1 MYTIYADDALLYSP
15 GDEELSVLS
24 PVLETQCNAAG
35 TLTFVLLPEHPMYSA
50 LHKMRTRIDVR
61 QDDEIIWRGRVLE
74 TETDFYRQK
83 TVTCEGEL
91 TYLVDSVLHPYKL
104 ADYDGTA
111 AGLFRLY
118 LTRHNEAVS
127 EAQQFQIGN
136 VDIET
141 LSSVENTGYANTWDE
156 ISDNLLDIHGGF
168 LRIRHEDGARYLDW
182 TKESGDTCA
191 QVIRFGENLLDLSEY
206 VSASEVVT
214 CLIPYAGQ
222 SDSKITIASVNDGK
236 DYIEDAAG
244 IALYGRIWGVTEFD
258 TKDASTLLEMAK
270 KNLQKRLEETITI
283 TISAVDLHL
292 LDVNAESFHV
302 GNKVRVV
309 SLPHGIDAEYTCTA
323 ISLDLVNPDQSEY
336 TFGTPETG
344 MASTTAATSKAV
356 EVVDTSVEY
365 LRQIVSD
372 QNTHLLLTDGL
383 ITAYT
388 QKKNENTD
396 TLNTVQTTLDG
407 MNGTLSAYVETVDKH
422 TQDITTVRAD
432 LDGMNGTL
440 TAYAERLGDA
450 ESEITRVQVTL
461 DGINGELTSKVSK
474 GDLISTI
481 NQTAGEVKISASC
494 INLEGYVTTSEF
506 ETVSGWAD
514 NFEGD
519 TINCVTLSAFKVNS
533 DDGEFG
539 ALSIG
544 DAHISDLTLT
554 GTATIGSLTVG
565 GTSVAPRT
573 LKIGESSC
581 TFFAPEDATFELS
594 DMPGYDDALAAAKS
608 EGASSVHV
616 QALEIAGQNYHSSS
630 KYIEVNLDTTLS
642 NGSTEEGLLSV
653 NASSAYNAGVS
664 DVAISEITCVD
675 ISVGADT
682 GRVRVV
688 VKLSNGK
695 TRQQVF
701 TLS

>member
-141 LSSVENTGYANTWDE
+141 LSSVENTGYGNTWDE
-156 ISDNLLDIHGGF
+156 ISDNLIDIHGGF
-168 LRIRHEDGARYLDW
+168 LRVRYDGETRYLDW
-182 TKESGDTCA
+182 TKESGTSCG

-222 SDSKITIASVNDGK
+222 GDSQITIKSVNDGK
-236 DYIEDAAG
+236 DYIEDEAG

-258 TKDASTLLEMAK
+258 TKDAAKLLEMAK
-270 KNLQKRLEETITI
+270 ENLQKRLKETITI

-292 LDVNAESFHV
+292 LDVNAESFRV
-302 GNKVRVV
+302 GDKVRVV
-309 SLPHGIDAEYTCTA
+309 SPPHGIDAEYTCTA
-323 ISLDLVNPDQSEY
+323 ISLDLVSPDQSEY

-372 QNTHLLLTDGL
+372 QNTHLLLFDGV
-383 ITAYT
+383 IDAYT
-388 QKKNENTD
+388 TKVDDNTKAI
-396 TLNTVQTTLDG
+396 NTVQLTL
-407 MNGTLSAYVETVDKH
+407 NS
-422 TQDITTVRAD
+422 
-432 LDGMNGTL
+432 
-440 TAYAERLGDA
+440 
-450 ESEITRVQVTL
+450 VT
-461 DGINGELTSKVSK
+461 GELTSKVSK
-474 GDLISTI
+474 DDLVSTI
-481 NQTAGEVKISASC
+481 NQTAGAVKISANC
-494 INLEGYVTTSEF
+494 IDLEGYVTATE
-506 ETVSGWAD
+506 
-514 NFEGD
+514 
-519 TINCVTLSAFKVNS
+519 LSAMKADVSWLNGVS
-533 DDGEFG
+533 LSVAELTARSGAHLGTADADSLGVSG
-539 ALSIG
+539 ALSANTISANAIG
-544 DAHISDLTLT
+544 TTL
-554 GTATIGSLTVG
+554 ALTVG
-565 GTSVAPRT
+565 GVSAAPRT

-653 NASSAYNAGVS
+653 NASSAYNAGAS
-664 DVAISEITCVD
+664 DVAISKITCVD
-675 ISVGADT
+675 ISAGADT

>member
-35 TLTFVLLPEHPMYSA
+35 TLTFVMLPEHPLYSA

-74 TETDFYRQK
+74 TESDFYRQK

-141 LSSVENTGYANTWDE
+141 LSSVENTGYGNTWDE
-156 ISDNLLDIHGGF
+156 ISGNLLDIHGGF

-182 TKESGDTCA
+182 TKESGTSCG

-236 DYIEDAAG
+236 DYLEDAAG

-258 TKDASTLLEMAK
+258 TKDAAKLLEMAK
-270 KNLQKRLEETITI
+270 ENLQKRLKETITI

-292 LDVNAESFHV
+292 LDVDAEAFHV
-302 GNKVRVV
+302 GDKVRVV
-309 SLPHGIDAEYTCTA
+309 SPPHGIDAEYTCTA
-323 ISLDLVNPDQSEY
+323 ISLDLVSPDQSEY

-344 MASTTAATSKAV
+344 MASTTAATNKAV

-372 QNTHLLLTDGL
+372 QNTHLLITDGL
-383 ITAYT
+383 ITAYA
-388 QKKNENTD
+388 QKINENTN

-407 MNGTLSAYVETVDKH
+407 MSGTLTSYVSIIDRH
-422 TQDITTVRAD
+422 TQDIITVKTT
-432 LDGMNGTL
+432 LDGMSGTL
-440 TAYAERLGDA
+440 E
-450 ESEITRVQVTL
+450 
-461 DGINGELTSKVSK
+461 NKVSK
-474 GDLISTI
+474 GDVVSVI
-481 NQTAGEVKISASC
+481 NQSASAVKISAAC
-494 INLEGYVTTSEF
+494 IDLSGYVTAEQL
-506 ETVSGWAD
+506 ETVQAWAKNFVGDSISGQYITAG
-514 NFEGD
+514 NGD
-519 TINCVTLSAFKVNS
+519 FDELTAGQGLITTLDVP
-533 DDGEFG
+533 G
-539 ALSIG
+539 
-544 DAHISDLTLT
+544 TLT
-554 GTATIGSLTVG
+554 ASSLTVG
-565 GTSVAPRT
+565 
-573 LKIGESSC
+573 ESSAGWQKQ
-581 TFFAPEDATFELS
+581 TVVTAIN
-594 DMPGYDDALAAAKS
+594 DALRVSKTSQTITYATP
-608 EGASSVHV
+608 EGGENTINVLTNV
-616 QALEIAGQNYHSSS
+616 
-630 KYIEVNLDTTLS
+630 
-642 NGSTEEGLLSV
+642 
-653 NASSAYNAGVS
+653 
-664 DVAISEITCVD
+664 
-675 ISVGADT
+675 
-682 GRVRVV
+682 
-688 VKLSNGK
+688 
-695 TRQQVF
+695 QVF
-701 TLS
+701 TGGRYSTKEISYLGAGASE

>member
-15 GDEELSVLS
+15 GDEELSALS

-372 QNTHLLLTDGL
+372 QNTHLLLFDGV
-383 ITAYT
+383 IDAYT
-388 QKKNENTD
+388 TKVDDNTKAI
-396 TLNTVQTTLDG
+396 NTVQLTL
-407 MNGTLSAYVETVDKH
+407 NS
-422 TQDITTVRAD
+422 
-432 LDGMNGTL
+432 
-440 TAYAERLGDA
+440 
-450 ESEITRVQVTL
+450 VT
-461 DGINGELTSKVSK
+461 GELTSKVSK
-474 GDLISTI
+474 GDLVSTI
-481 NQTAGEVKISASC
+481 NQTAGAVKISANC
-494 INLEGYVTTSEF
+494 IDLEGYVTAKEF
-506 ETVSGWAD
+506 ETVSGWVDTFNGDFISAARCELD
-514 NFEGD
+514 HLDAGQANLSETSITGPLTIGGTGVGWQKQTVVTGISDALRVSKTSQTITYATPEGGEN
-519 TINCVTLSAFKVNS
+519 TINVQVFAGGHYSTKEINYL
-533 DDGEFG
+533 G
-539 ALSIG
+539 A
-544 DAHISDLTLT
+544 
-554 GTATIGSLTVG
+554 
-565 GTSVAPRT
+565 
-573 LKIGESSC
+573 
-581 TFFAPEDATFELS
+581 
-594 DMPGYDDALAAAKS
+594 
-608 EGASSVHV
+608 GAS
-616 QALEIAGQNYHSSS
+616 E
-630 KYIEVNLDTTLS
+630 
-642 NGSTEEGLLSV
+642 
-653 NASSAYNAGVS
+653 
-664 DVAISEITCVD
+664 
-675 ISVGADT
+675 
-682 GRVRVV
+682 
-688 VKLSNGK
+688 
-695 TRQQVF
+695 
-701 TLS
+701 

>member
-15 GDEELSVLS
+15 GDGELSVLS

-141 LSSVENTGYANTWDE
+141 LSSVENTGYGNTWDE
-156 ISDNLLDIHGGF
+156 ISGNLLDIHGGF
-168 LRIRHEDGARYLDW
+168 LRVRHEGDVRYLDW
-182 TKESGDTCA
+182 TKESGTSCG

-214 CLIPYAGQ
+214 CLIPCAGQ
-222 SDSKITIASVNDGK
+222 SGSQITISSVNGGK

-258 TKDASTLLEMAK
+258 AKDASTLLEMAK
-270 KNLQKRLEETITI
+270 ENLQKRLKETITI

-292 LDVNAESFHV
+292 LDVNAESFRV
-302 GNKVRVV
+302 GDKVRVV
-309 SLPHGIDAEYTCTA
+309 SPPHGIDAEYTCTA

-356 EVVDTSVEY
+356 EVVDSSVEY

-372 QNTHLLLTDGL
+372 QNTHLLLFDGV
-383 ITAYT
+383 IDAYT
-388 QKKNENTD
+388 TKVDDNTKAI
-396 TLNTVQTTLDG
+396 NTVQLTL
-407 MNGTLSAYVETVDKH
+407 NS
-422 TQDITTVRAD
+422 
-432 LDGMNGTL
+432 
-440 TAYAERLGDA
+440 
-450 ESEITRVQVTL
+450 VT
-461 DGINGELTSKVSK
+461 GELTSKVSK
-474 GDLISTI
+474 DDLVSTI
-481 NQTAGEVKISASC
+481 NQTAGAVKISANC
-494 INLEGYVTTSEF
+494 IDLEGYVTATELSTMKADVSWLNGVSLSVAELTARSGAHLNVADATSLS
-506 ETVSGWAD
+506 VS
-514 NFEGD
+514 
-519 TINCVTLSAFKVNS
+519 
-533 DDGEFG
+533 G
-539 ALSIG
+539 ALSANTISANAIG
-544 DAHISDLTLT
+544 TTL
-554 GTATIGSLTVG
+554 ALTVG
-565 GTSVAPRT
+565 GVSAAPRT

-653 NASSAYNAGVS
+653 NASSAYNAGAS
-664 DVAISEITCVD
+664 DVAISKITCVD
-675 ISVGADT
+675 ISAGADT

>member
-24 PVLETQCNAAG
+24 PVLETSCNAAG
-35 TLTFVLLPEHPMYSA
+35 TLTFVLLPAHPLYDK
-50 LHKMRTRIDVR
+50 LQKLKTRIRVM

-74 TETDFYRQK
+74 TESDFYRQK

-136 VDIET
+136 VDIEM
-141 LSSVENTGYANTWDE
+141 LSSVENTGYGNTWDE
-156 ISDNLLDIHGGF
+156 ISGNLIDIHGGF
-168 LRIRHEDGARYLDW
+168 LRIRHEGGVRYLDW
-182 TKESGDTCA
+182 TKESGTSCG

-388 QKKNENTD
+388 QKTNENTD

>member
-24 PVLETQCNAAG
+24 PMLETQCNAAG

-156 ISDNLLDIHGGF
+156 ISDNLIDIHGGF

-182 TKESGDTCA
+182 TKESGTSCG

-222 SDSKITIASVNDGK
+222 SGSQITISSVNGGK

-258 TKDASTLLEMAK
+258 TKDAAKLLEMAK
-270 KNLQKRLEETITI
+270 ENLQKRLKETITI

-292 LDVNAESFHV
+292 LDVNAESFRV
-302 GNKVRVV
+302 GDKVRVV
-309 SLPHGIDAEYTCTA
+309 SPPHGIDAEYTCTA
-323 ISLDLVNPDQSEY
+323 ISLDLVNPDQPEY

-372 QNTHLLLTDGL
+372 QNTHLLLFDGV
-383 ITAYT
+383 IDAYT
-388 QKKNENTD
+388 TKVDDNTKAI
-396 TLNTVQTTLDG
+396 NTVQLTL
-407 MNGTLSAYVETVDKH
+407 NS
-422 TQDITTVRAD
+422 
-432 LDGMNGTL
+432 
-440 TAYAERLGDA
+440 
-450 ESEITRVQVTL
+450 VT
-461 DGINGELTSKVSK
+461 GELTSKVSK
-474 GDLISTI
+474 DDLVSTI
-481 NQTAGEVKISASC
+481 NQTAGAVKISANC
-494 INLEGYVTTSEF
+494 IDLDGYVTAKELSAMKADVSWLKGL
-506 ETVSGWAD
+506 TVDVGILRT
-514 NFEGD
+514 G
-519 TINCVTLSAFKVNS
+519 TLSAGIAS
-533 DDGEFG
+533 
-539 ALSIG
+539 L
-544 DAHISDLTLT
+544 DAV
-554 GTATIGSLTVG
+554 TANVLILG
-565 GTSVAPRT
+565 GTSAAPHT

-653 NASSAYNAGVS
+653 NASSAYNAGAS

-675 ISVGADT
+675 ISAGADT

>member
-50 LHKMRTRIDVR
+50 LHKMRTRIDIR

-141 LSSVENTGYANTWDE
+141 LSSVENTGYGNTWDE
-156 ISDNLLDIHGGF
+156 ISDNLIDIHGGF
-168 LRIRHEDGARYLDW
+168 LRVRYDGETRYLDW
-182 TKESGDTCA
+182 TKESGTSCG

-222 SDSKITIASVNDGK
+222 GDSQITIKSVNDGK
-236 DYIEDAAG
+236 DYIEDEAG

-258 TKDASTLLEMAK
+258 AKDASTLLEMAK
-270 KNLQKRLEETITI
+270 ENLQKRLKETITI

-292 LDVNAESFHV
+292 LDVNAESFRV
-302 GNKVRVV
+302 GDKVRVV
-309 SLPHGIDAEYTCTA
+309 SPPHGIDAEYTCTA
-323 ISLDLVNPDQSEY
+323 ISLDLVSPDQSEY

-372 QNTHLLLTDGL
+372 QNTHLLLFDGV
-383 ITAYT
+383 IDAYT
-388 QKKNENTD
+388 TKVDDNTKAI
-396 TLNTVQTTLDG
+396 NTVQLTL
-407 MNGTLSAYVETVDKH
+407 NS
-422 TQDITTVRAD
+422 
-432 LDGMNGTL
+432 
-440 TAYAERLGDA
+440 
-450 ESEITRVQVTL
+450 VT
-461 DGINGELTSKVSK
+461 GELTSKVSK
-474 GDLISTI
+474 DDLVSTI
-481 NQTAGEVKISASC
+481 NQTAGAVKISANC
-494 INLEGYVTTSEF
+494 IDLEGYVTATE
-506 ETVSGWAD
+506 
-514 NFEGD
+514 
-519 TINCVTLSAFKVNS
+519 LSAMKADVSWLNGVS
-533 DDGEFG
+533 LSVAELTARSGAHLGTADADSLGVSG
-539 ALSIG
+539 ALSANTISANAIG
-544 DAHISDLTLT
+544 TTL
-554 GTATIGSLTVG
+554 ALTVG
-565 GTSVAPRT
+565 GVSAAPRT

-653 NASSAYNAGVS
+653 NASSAYNAGAS

-675 ISVGADT
+675 ISAGADT

>member
-50 LHKMRTRIDVR
+50 LHKMRTRIDIR

-141 LSSVENTGYANTWDE
+141 LSSVENTGYGNTWDE
-156 ISDNLLDIHGGF
+156 ISDNLIDIHGGF
-168 LRIRHEDGARYLDW
+168 LRVRYDGETRYLDW
-182 TKESGDTCA
+182 TKESGTSCG

-222 SDSKITIASVNDGK
+222 GDSQITIKSVNDGK
-236 DYIEDAAG
+236 DYIEDEAG

-258 TKDASTLLEMAK
+258 TKDAAKLLEMAK
-270 KNLQKRLEETITI
+270 ENLQKRLEEKITI

-292 LDVNAESFHV
+292 LDVNAESFRV
-302 GNKVRVV
+302 GDKVRVV
-309 SLPHGIDAEYTCTA
+309 SPPHGIDAEYTCTA

-372 QNTHLLLTDGL
+372 QNTHLLITDGL
-383 ITAYT
+383 ITAYA
-388 QKKNENTD
+388 QKINENTN
-396 TLNTVQTTLDG
+396 TLNTVQTTLNG
-407 MNGTLSAYVETVDKH
+407 INGTLTSYVSIIDRH
-422 TQDITTVRAD
+422 TQDIITVKTT
-432 LDGMNGTL
+432 LDGMSGTL
-440 TAYAERLGDA
+440 E
-450 ESEITRVQVTL
+450 
-461 DGINGELTSKVSK
+461 NKVSK
-474 GDLISTI
+474 GDVVSVI
-481 NQTAGEVKISASC
+481 NQSAGAVKISAAC
-494 INLEGYVTTSEF
+494 IDLSGYVTAEQL
-506 ETVSGWAD
+506 ETVQAWAENFVGDSISGQYITAG
-514 NFEGD
+514 NGD
-519 TINCVTLSAFKVNS
+519 FDELTAGQGLITTLDVP
-533 DDGEFG
+533 G
-539 ALSIG
+539 
-544 DAHISDLTLT
+544 TLT
-554 GTATIGSLTVG
+554 ASSLTVG
-565 GTSVAPRT
+565 
-573 LKIGESSC
+573 ESSAGWQKQ
-581 TFFAPEDATFELS
+581 TVVTAIN
-594 DMPGYDDALAAAKS
+594 DALRVSKTSQTITYATP
-608 EGASSVHV
+608 EGGENTINVLTNV
-616 QALEIAGQNYHSSS
+616 
-630 KYIEVNLDTTLS
+630 
-642 NGSTEEGLLSV
+642 
-653 NASSAYNAGVS
+653 
-664 DVAISEITCVD
+664 
-675 ISVGADT
+675 
-682 GRVRVV
+682 
-688 VKLSNGK
+688 
-695 TRQQVF
+695 QVF
-701 TLS
+701 TGGRYSTKEISYLGAGASE

>member
-35 TLTFVLLPEHPMYSA
+35 TLTLVLLPEHPMYSA

-74 TETDFYRQK
+74 TETDFYHQK

-141 LSSVENTGYANTWDE
+141 LSSVENTGYGNTWDE
-156 ISDNLLDIHGGF
+156 ISDNLIDIHGGF

-182 TKESGDTCA
+182 TKESGTSCG

-222 SDSKITIASVNDGK
+222 SDSKITIASVNGGK

-244 IALYGRIWGVTEFD
+244 IALYGRIWGVTELD
-258 TKDASTLLEMAK
+258 TKDATKLLEMAK
-270 KNLQKRLEETITI
+270 ENLHKRLKETITI

-302 GNKVRVV
+302 GDKVRVI
-309 SLPHGIDAEYTCTA
+309 SPPHGIDAEYTCTA

-372 QNTHLLLTDGL
+372 QNTHLLLFDGV
-383 ITAYT
+383 IDVYT
-388 QKKNENTD
+388 TKVDDNTKAI
-396 TLNTVQTTLDG
+396 NTVQLTL
-407 MNGTLSAYVETVDKH
+407 NS
-422 TQDITTVRAD
+422 
-432 LDGMNGTL
+432 
-440 TAYAERLGDA
+440 
-450 ESEITRVQVTL
+450 VT
-461 DGINGELTSKVSK
+461 GELTSKVSK
-474 GDLISTI
+474 DDLVSTI
-481 NQTAGEVKISASC
+481 NQTAGAVKISANC
-494 INLEGYVTTSEF
+494 IDLEGYVTATELSAMKADVSWLKGL
-506 ETVSGWAD
+506 TVDVGILSTG
-514 NFEGD
+514 
-519 TINCVTLSAFKVNS
+519 TLSAGIAS
-533 DDGEFG
+533 
-539 ALSIG
+539 L
-544 DAHISDLTLT
+544 DAVTANVLILGKSTVGWQKQTVVTGISDALRVSKTSQTITYATPEGGENTINVLTNVQVYAGGHYSTKEISYL
-554 GTATIGSLTVG
+554 GA
-565 GTSVAPRT
+565 GTS
-573 LKIGESSC
+573 E
-581 TFFAPEDATFELS
+581 
-594 DMPGYDDALAAAKS
+594 
-608 EGASSVHV
+608 
-616 QALEIAGQNYHSSS
+616 
-630 KYIEVNLDTTLS
+630 
-642 NGSTEEGLLSV
+642 
-653 NASSAYNAGVS
+653 
-664 DVAISEITCVD
+664 
-675 ISVGADT
+675 
-682 GRVRVV
+682 
-688 VKLSNGK
+688 
-695 TRQQVF
+695 
-701 TLS
+701 

>member
-24 PVLETQCNAAG
+24 PVLETQCNAAV

-141 LSSVENTGYANTWDE
+141 LSSVENTGYGNTWDE
-156 ISDNLLDIHGGF
+156 ISDNLIDIHGGF

-182 TKESGDTCA
+182 TKESGTSCG

-214 CLIPYAGQ
+214 CLIPCAGQ
-222 SDSKITIASVNDGK
+222 SGSQITISSVNGGK

-258 TKDASTLLEMAK
+258 AKDASTLLEMAK
-270 KNLQKRLEETITI
+270 ENLQKRLKETITI

-292 LDVNAESFHV
+292 LDVNAESFRV
-302 GNKVRVV
+302 GDKVRVV
-309 SLPHGIDAEYTCTA
+309 SPPHGIDAEYTCTA
-323 ISLDLVNPDQSEY
+323 ILLDLVNPDQSEY

-356 EVVDTSVEY
+356 EVVDSSVEY

-372 QNTHLLLTDGL
+372 QNTHLLLFDGV
-383 ITAYT
+383 IDAYT
-388 QKKNENTD
+388 TKVDDNTKAI
-396 TLNTVQTTLDG
+396 NTVQLTL
-407 MNGTLSAYVETVDKH
+407 NS
-422 TQDITTVRAD
+422 
-432 LDGMNGTL
+432 
-440 TAYAERLGDA
+440 
-450 ESEITRVQVTL
+450 VT
-461 DGINGELTSKVSK
+461 GELTSKVSK
-474 GDLISTI
+474 GDLVSTI
-481 NQTAGEVKISASC
+481 NQTAGAVKISANC
-494 INLEGYVTTSEF
+494 IDLEGYVTAKEF
-506 ETVSGWAD
+506 ETVSGWVDTFNGDFISAARCELD
-514 NFEGD
+514 HLDAGQANLSETSITGPLTIGGTGVGWQKQTVVTGISDALRVSKTSQTITYATPEGGEN
-519 TINCVTLSAFKVNS
+519 TINVLTNVQVFAGGHYSTKEINYL
-533 DDGEFG
+533 G
-539 ALSIG
+539 A
-544 DAHISDLTLT
+544 
-554 GTATIGSLTVG
+554 
-565 GTSVAPRT
+565 
-573 LKIGESSC
+573 
-581 TFFAPEDATFELS
+581 
-594 DMPGYDDALAAAKS
+594 
-608 EGASSVHV
+608 GAS
-616 QALEIAGQNYHSSS
+616 E
-630 KYIEVNLDTTLS
+630 
-642 NGSTEEGLLSV
+642 
-653 NASSAYNAGVS
+653 
-664 DVAISEITCVD
+664 
-675 ISVGADT
+675 
-682 GRVRVV
+682 
-688 VKLSNGK
+688 
-695 TRQQVF
+695 
-701 TLS
+701 

>member
-1 MYTIYADDALLYSP
+1 MYTIYADDTLLYLP

-35 TLTFVLLPEHPMYSA
+35 TLTFVLLPEHPLYSA
-50 LHKMRTRIDVR
+50 LHKMRTRIIVK

-118 LTRHNEAVS
+118 LTRHNEAAS

-141 LSSVENTGYANTWDE
+141 LSSVENTGYGNTWDE
-156 ISDNLLDIHGGF
+156 ISDNLIDIHGGF
-168 LRIRHEDGARYLDW
+168 LRVRYDGETRYLDW
-182 TKESGDTCA
+182 TKESGTSCG

-222 SDSKITIASVNDGK
+222 GDSQITIKSVNDGK
-236 DYIEDAAG
+236 DYIEDEAG

-258 TKDASTLLEMAK
+258 TKDASKLLEMAK
-270 KNLQKRLEETITI
+270 ENLQKRLKETITI

-302 GNKVRVV
+302 GDKVRVV
-309 SLPHGIDAEYTCTA
+309 STPHGIDTEYTCTA

-372 QNTHLLLTDGL
+372 QNTHLLLFDGVIDVYTTKTD
-383 ITAYT
+383 
-388 QKKNENTD
+388 QNTD
-396 TLNTVQTTLDG
+396 DIITVQA
-407 MNGTLSAYVETVDKH
+407 TLSSVT
-422 TQDITTVRAD
+422 
-432 LDGMNGTL
+432 GTL
-440 TAYAERLGDA
+440 TAYTERIGDT
-450 ESEITRVQVTL
+450 ENEITRVQATL
-461 DGINGELTSKVSK
+461 DAIDGTLETKVGK
-474 GDLISTI
+474 DDLISTI
-481 NQTAGEVKISASC
+481 NQSAGKVKISANC
-494 INLEGYVTTSEF
+494 IDLEGYVTATELSAMKADVSWLKGL
-506 ETVSGWAD
+506 TVDVGILSTG
-514 NFEGD
+514 
-519 TINCVTLSAFKVNS
+519 TLSAGIAS
-533 DDGEFG
+533 
-539 ALSIG
+539 L
-544 DAHISDLTLT
+544 DAVTANVLILGKSTVGWQKQTVVTGISDALRVSKTSQTITFATPEGGEETINVLTNVQVYAGGHYSTKEISYL
-554 GTATIGSLTVG
+554 GA
-565 GTSVAPRT
+565 GTS
-573 LKIGESSC
+573 E
-581 TFFAPEDATFELS
+581 
-594 DMPGYDDALAAAKS
+594 
-608 EGASSVHV
+608 
-616 QALEIAGQNYHSSS
+616 
-630 KYIEVNLDTTLS
+630 
-642 NGSTEEGLLSV
+642 
-653 NASSAYNAGVS
+653 
-664 DVAISEITCVD
+664 
-675 ISVGADT
+675 
-682 GRVRVV
+682 
-688 VKLSNGK
+688 
-695 TRQQVF
+695 
-701 TLS
+701 

>member
-1 MYTIYADDALLYSP
+1 MYTIYADDTLLYSP

-35 TLTFVLLPEHPMYSA
+35 TLTFVLLPEHPLYSA

-74 TETDFYRQK
+74 TESDFYRQK

-141 LSSVENTGYANTWDE
+141 LSSVENTGYGNTWDE
-156 ISDNLLDIHGGF
+156 ISDNLIDIHGGF
-168 LRIRHEDGARYLDW
+168 LRVRYDGETRYLDW
-182 TKESGDTCA
+182 TKESGTSCG
-191 QVIRFGENLLDLSEY
+191 QVIRFGENLLDLSKY

-222 SDSKITIASVNDGK
+222 SGSQITIKSVNDGK

-270 KNLQKRLEETITI
+270 ENLHKRLKETITI

-292 LDVNAESFHV
+292 LDVNAESFRV
-302 GNKVRVV
+302 GDKVRVV
-309 SLPHGIDAEYTCTA
+309 SPPHGIDAEYTCTA

-372 QNTHLLLTDGL
+372 QNTHLLLFDGV
-383 ITAYT
+383 IDAYT
-388 QKKNENTD
+388 TKVDDNTKAI
-396 TLNTVQTTLDG
+396 NTVQLTL
-407 MNGTLSAYVETVDKH
+407 NS
-422 TQDITTVRAD
+422 
-432 LDGMNGTL
+432 
-440 TAYAERLGDA
+440 
-450 ESEITRVQVTL
+450 VT
-461 DGINGELTSKVSK
+461 GELTSKVSK
-474 GDLISTI
+474 DDLVSTI
-481 NQTAGEVKISASC
+481 NQTAGAVKISAQC
-494 INLEGYVTTSEF
+494 IDLEGYVTATELSAMKADVTWLKGL
-506 ETVSGWAD
+506 TVDVGIL
-514 NFEGD
+514 NTG
-519 TINCVTLSAFKVNS
+519 TLSAGIASV
-533 DDGEFG
+533 D
-539 ALSIG
+539 ALTANVLILGKSTVG
-544 DAHISDLTLT
+544 WQKQTVVTGISDALRVSKTSQTITYATPEGGENTINVLTNVQVF
-554 GTATIGSLTVG
+554 AG
-565 GTSVAPRT
+565 GHYSTKEISY
-573 LKIGESSC
+573 L
-581 TFFAPEDATFELS
+581 
-594 DMPGYDDALAAAKS
+594 
-608 EGASSVHV
+608 GAS
-616 QALEIAGQNYHSSS
+616 
-630 KYIEVNLDTTLS
+630 
-642 NGSTEEGLLSV
+642 
-653 NASSAYNAGVS
+653 AS
-664 DVAISEITCVD
+664 E
-675 ISVGADT
+675 
-682 GRVRVV
+682 
-688 VKLSNGK
+688 
-695 TRQQVF
+695 
-701 TLS
+701 

>member
-1 MYTIYADDALLYSP
+1 MYTIYADDTLLYSP

-35 TLTFVLLPEHPMYSA
+35 TLTFVLLPEHPLYSA
-50 LHKMRTRIDVR
+50 LHKMRTRIIVK

-141 LSSVENTGYANTWDE
+141 LSSVENTGYGNTWDE
-156 ISDNLLDIHGGF
+156 ISDNLIDIHGGF

-182 TKESGDTCA
+182 TKASGTSCG

-214 CLIPYAGQ
+214 CLIPCAGQ
-222 SDSKITIASVNDGK
+222 GDSKITIASVNDGK

-258 TKDASTLLEMAK
+258 AKDASTLLEMAK
-270 KNLQKRLEETITI
+270 ENLQKRLKETITI

-292 LDVNAESFHV
+292 LDVNAESFRV
-302 GNKVRVV
+302 GDKVRVV
-309 SLPHGIDAEYTCTA
+309 SPPHGIDAEYTCTA

-372 QNTHLLLTDGL
+372 QNTHLLITDGL

-388 QKKNENTD
+388 QKTNENTN

-407 MNGTLSAYVETVDKH
+407 MNGTLTSYVSLTDQH
-422 TQDITTVRAD
+422 TQEITTVKQT
-432 LDGMNGTL
+432 M
-440 TAYAERLGDA
+440 DA
-450 ESEITRVQVTL
+450 MSGVIET
-461 DGINGELTSKVSK
+461 KVSK
-474 GDLISTI
+474 GDVVSTI
-481 NQTAGEVKISASC
+481 NQSAGAVKISASC
-494 INLEGYVTTSEF
+494 IDLDGYVTATEF
-506 ETVSGWAD
+506 ESFKTAADQFTAMHADIVSLDTTNLFAD
-514 NFEGD
+514 
-519 TINCVTLSAFKVNS
+519 TA
-533 DDGEFG
+533 
-539 ALSIG
+539 
-544 DAHISDLTLT
+544 DLTNASVP
-554 GTATIGSLTVG
+554 GTLTVG
-565 GTSVAPRT
+565 TLTASSLTLGESTVGWKSRQIVTGVRGVAVLATTETLQYLNASGNPASKKVVTSVKLNSDGVVTGT
-573 LKIGESSC
+573 L
-581 TFFAPEDATFELS
+581 
-594 DMPGYDDALAAAKS
+594 
-608 EGASSVHV
+608 
-616 QALEIAGQNYHSSS
+616 NY
-630 KYIEVNLDTTLS
+630 L
-642 NGSTEEGLLSV
+642 G
-653 NASSAYNAGVS
+653 
-664 DVAISEITCVD
+664 
-675 ISVGADT
+675 
-682 GRVRVV
+682 
-688 VKLSNGK
+688 
-695 TRQQVF
+695 
-701 TLS
+701 

>member
-141 LSSVENTGYANTWDE
+141 LSSVENTGYGNTWDE
-156 ISDNLLDIHGGF
+156 ISDNLIDIHGGF

-182 TKESGDTCA
+182 TKESGTSCG

-214 CLIPYAGQ
+214 CLIPCAGQ
-222 SDSKITIASVNDGK
+222 SGSQITISSVNGGK

-258 TKDASTLLEMAK
+258 AKDASTLLEMAK
-270 KNLQKRLEETITI
+270 ENLQKRLKETITI

-292 LDVNAESFHV
+292 LDVNAESFRV
-302 GNKVRVV
+302 GDKVRVV
-309 SLPHGIDAEYTCTA
+309 SPPHGIDAEYTCTA
-323 ISLDLVNPDQSEY
+323 ILLDLVNPDQSEY

-356 EVVDTSVEY
+356 EVVDSSVEY

-372 QNTHLLLTDGL
+372 QNTHLLLFDGV
-383 ITAYT
+383 IDAYT
-388 QKKNENTD
+388 TKVDDNTKAI
-396 TLNTVQTTLDG
+396 NTVQLTL
-407 MNGTLSAYVETVDKH
+407 NS
-422 TQDITTVRAD
+422 
-432 LDGMNGTL
+432 
-440 TAYAERLGDA
+440 
-450 ESEITRVQVTL
+450 VT
-461 DGINGELTSKVSK
+461 GELTSKVSK
-474 GDLISTI
+474 GDLVSTI
-481 NQTAGEVKISASC
+481 NQTAGAVKISANC
-494 INLEGYVTTSEF
+494 IDLEGYVTAKEF
-506 ETVSGWAD
+506 ETVSGWVDTFNGDFISAARCELD
-514 NFEGD
+514 HLDAGQANLSETSITGPLTIGGTGVGWQKQTVVTGISDALRVSKTSQTITYATPEGGEN
-519 TINCVTLSAFKVNS
+519 TINVLTNVQVFAGGHYSTKEISYL
-533 DDGEFG
+533 G
-539 ALSIG
+539 A
-544 DAHISDLTLT
+544 
-554 GTATIGSLTVG
+554 
-565 GTSVAPRT
+565 GTS
-573 LKIGESSC
+573 E
-581 TFFAPEDATFELS
+581 
-594 DMPGYDDALAAAKS
+594 
-608 EGASSVHV
+608 
-616 QALEIAGQNYHSSS
+616 
-630 KYIEVNLDTTLS
+630 
-642 NGSTEEGLLSV
+642 
-653 NASSAYNAGVS
+653 
-664 DVAISEITCVD
+664 
-675 ISVGADT
+675 
-682 GRVRVV
+682 
-688 VKLSNGK
+688 
-695 TRQQVF
+695 
-701 TLS
+701 

>member
-1 MYTIYADDALLYSP
+1 MYTIYADDSLLYLP

-118 LTRHNEAVS
+118 LTRHNDAVS
-127 EAQQFQIGN
+127 EAQQFQIGD

-141 LSSVENTGYANTWDE
+141 LSSVENTGYGNTWDE
-156 ISDNLLDIHGGF
+156 ISDNLIDVHGGF
-168 LRIRHEDGARYLDW
+168 LRIRYDGETRYLDW
-182 TKESGDTCA
+182 TKESGDKCA

-222 SDSKITIASVNDGK
+222 SDSQITISSVNGGK

-258 TKDASTLLEMAK
+258 TKDAAKLLEMAK
-270 KNLQKRLEETITI
+270 ENLQKRLKETITI

-302 GNKVRVV
+302 GDKVRVV
-309 SLPHGIDAEYTCTA
+309 SPPHGIDAEYTCTA
-323 ISLDLVNPDQSEY
+323 ISLDLVNPEQSEY

-356 EVVDTSVEY
+356 EIVDTSVEY

-372 QNTHLLLTDGL
+372 QNTHLLLFDGV
-383 ITAYT
+383 IDAYT
-388 QKKNENTD
+388 TKVDDNTKAI
-396 TLNTVQTTLDG
+396 NTVQLTL
-407 MNGTLSAYVETVDKH
+407 NS
-422 TQDITTVRAD
+422 
-432 LDGMNGTL
+432 
-440 TAYAERLGDA
+440 
-450 ESEITRVQVTL
+450 VT
-461 DGINGELTSKVSK
+461 GELTSKVSK
-474 GDLISTI
+474 DDLVSTI
-481 NQTAGEVKISASC
+481 NQTAGAVKISAQC
-494 INLEGYVTTSEF
+494 IDLSGYVTASQF
-506 ETVSGWAD
+506 ETVSGWAND
-514 NFEGD
+514 FQGE
-519 TINCVTLSAFKVNS
+519 TMSCTTLSASVVNS
-533 DDGEFG
+533 FNGDFD

-544 DAHISDLTLT
+544 QALVTDLTVQGSATIDGALTASSLTLGKSAVGWQKQTVVTGISDALRVSKTSQTITYATPEGGENTINVLTNVQVFAGGHYSTKEISYL
-554 GTATIGSLTVG
+554 GA
-565 GTSVAPRT
+565 GTS
-573 LKIGESSC
+573 E
-581 TFFAPEDATFELS
+581 
-594 DMPGYDDALAAAKS
+594 
-608 EGASSVHV
+608 
-616 QALEIAGQNYHSSS
+616 
-630 KYIEVNLDTTLS
+630 
-642 NGSTEEGLLSV
+642 
-653 NASSAYNAGVS
+653 
-664 DVAISEITCVD
+664 
-675 ISVGADT
+675 
-682 GRVRVV
+682 
-688 VKLSNGK
+688 
-695 TRQQVF
+695 
-701 TLS
+701 

>member
-24 PVLETQCNAAG
+24 PVLETSCNAAG
-35 TLTFVLLPEHPMYSA
+35 TLTFVLLPAHPLYDK
-50 LHKMRTRIDVR
+50 LQKLKTRIRVM
-61 QDDEIIWRGRVLE
+61 QDDEILWRGRVLE
-74 TETDFYRQK
+74 TESDFCRQK

-141 LSSVENTGYANTWDE
+141 LSSVENTGYGNTWDE
-156 ISDNLLDIHGGF
+156 ISGNLIDIHGGF
-168 LRIRHEDGARYLDW
+168 LRVRHEGGVRYLDW
-182 TKESGDTCA
+182 TKESGTSCG

-222 SDSKITIASVNDGK
+222 GDSQITISSVNGGK

-258 TKDASTLLEMAK
+258 AKDASTLLKMAK
-270 KNLQKRLEETITI
+270 ENLQKRLKETITI

-292 LDVNAESFHV
+292 LDVNAESFRV
-302 GNKVRVV
+302 GDKVRVV
-309 SLPHGIDAEYTCTA
+309 SPPHGIDAEYTCTA

-388 QKKNENTD
+388 TKTNENTNAI
-396 TLNTVQTTLDG
+396 NTVQTTLDG
-407 MNGTLSAYVETVDKH
+407 MNGTLTSYVETVDQH

-565 GTSVAPRT
+565 GVSAAPRT

-581 TFFAPEDATFELS
+581 MFFAPEDATFELS
-594 DMPGYDDALAAAKS
+594 DMPGYDDVLAAAKS

-653 NASSAYNAGVS
+653 NASSAYNAGAS

-675 ISVGADT
+675 ISAGVDT
-682 GRVRVV
+682 SRVRVV

>member
-141 LSSVENTGYANTWDE
+141 LSSVENTGYGNTWDE
-156 ISDNLLDIHGGF
+156 ISGNLLDIHGGF
-168 LRIRHEDGARYLDW
+168 LRVRHEGDVRYLDW
-182 TKESGDTCA
+182 TKESGTSCG

-222 SDSKITIASVNDGK
+222 GDSQITIASVNGGK

-244 IALYGRIWGVTEFD
+244 ITLYGRIWGVTEFD
-258 TKDASTLLEMAK
+258 TKDASTLLDMAK
-270 KNLQKRLEETITI
+270 ENLQKRLKEKITI

-292 LDVNAESFHV
+292 LDVNAESFRV
-302 GNKVRVV
+302 GDKVRVV
-309 SLPHGIDAEYTCTA
+309 SPPHGIDAEYTCTA
-323 ISLDLVNPDQSEY
+323 ILLDLVNPDQSEY

-356 EVVDTSVEY
+356 EVVDSSVEY

-372 QNTHLLLTDGL
+372 QNTHLLLFDGV
-383 ITAYT
+383 IDAYT
-388 QKKNENTD
+388 TKVDDNTKAI
-396 TLNTVQTTLDG
+396 NTVQLTL
-407 MNGTLSAYVETVDKH
+407 NS
-422 TQDITTVRAD
+422 
-432 LDGMNGTL
+432 
-440 TAYAERLGDA
+440 
-450 ESEITRVQVTL
+450 VT
-461 DGINGELTSKVSK
+461 GELTSKVSK
-474 GDLISTI
+474 DDLVSTI
-481 NQTAGEVKISASC
+481 NQTAGAVKISANC
-494 INLEGYVTTSEF
+494 IDLDGYVTAKELSAMKADVSWLKGL
-506 ETVSGWAD
+506 TVDVGILRT
-514 NFEGD
+514 G
-519 TINCVTLSAFKVNS
+519 TLSAGIAS
-533 DDGEFG
+533 
-539 ALSIG
+539 L
-544 DAHISDLTLT
+544 DAV
-554 GTATIGSLTVG
+554 TANVLILG
-565 GTSVAPRT
+565 GTSAAPHT

-653 NASSAYNAGVS
+653 NASSAYNAGAS

-675 ISVGADT
+675 ISAGADT

>member
-372 QNTHLLLTDGL
+372 QNTHLLLFDGV
-383 ITAYT
+383 IDAYT
-388 QKKNENTD
+388 TKVDDNTKAI
-396 TLNTVQTTLDG
+396 NTVQLTL
-407 MNGTLSAYVETVDKH
+407 NS
-422 TQDITTVRAD
+422 
-432 LDGMNGTL
+432 
-440 TAYAERLGDA
+440 
-450 ESEITRVQVTL
+450 VT
-461 DGINGELTSKVSK
+461 GELTSKVSK
-474 GDLISTI
+474 DDLVSTI
-481 NQTAGEVKISASC
+481 NQTAGAVKISAQC
-494 INLEGYVTTSEF
+494 IDLEGYVTATELSAMKADVTWLKGL
-506 ETVSGWAD
+506 TVDVGIL
-514 NFEGD
+514 NTG
-519 TINCVTLSAFKVNS
+519 TLSAGIASV
-533 DDGEFG
+533 D
-539 ALSIG
+539 ALTANVLILGKSTVG
-544 DAHISDLTLT
+544 WQKQTVVTGISDALRVSKTSQTITYATPEGGENTINVLTNVQVF
-554 GTATIGSLTVG
+554 AG
-565 GTSVAPRT
+565 GHYSTKEISY
-573 LKIGESSC
+573 L
-581 TFFAPEDATFELS
+581 
-594 DMPGYDDALAAAKS
+594 
-608 EGASSVHV
+608 GAS
-616 QALEIAGQNYHSSS
+616 
-630 KYIEVNLDTTLS
+630 
-642 NGSTEEGLLSV
+642 
-653 NASSAYNAGVS
+653 AS
-664 DVAISEITCVD
+664 E
-675 ISVGADT
+675 
-682 GRVRVV
+682 
-688 VKLSNGK
+688 
-695 TRQQVF
+695 
-701 TLS
+701 

>member
-1 MYTIYADDALLYSP
+1 MYTIYADDSLLYMP
-15 GDEELSVLS
+15 GDEELSILS

-50 LHKMRTRIDVR
+50 LHKMRTRIIVR

-127 EAQQFQIGN
+127 EAQQFQIGD

-141 LSSVENTGYANTWDE
+141 LSSVENTGYGNTWDE
-156 ISDNLLDIHGGF
+156 ISGNLIDVHGGF
-168 LRIRHEDGARYLDW
+168 LRIRYDGDVRYLDW
-182 TKESGDTCA
+182 TKGSGESCG

-206 VSASEVVT
+206 VSASEIVT

-222 SDSKITIASVNDGK
+222 GDSKITIASVNDGK

-258 TKDASTLLEMAK
+258 AKDAAKLLEMAK
-270 KNLQKRLEETITI
+270 ENLQKRLRETITI

-292 LDVNAESFHV
+292 LDVDAEAFHV
-302 GNKVRVV
+302 GDKVRVV
-309 SLPHGIDAEYTCTA
+309 SPPHGIDAEYTCTA

-356 EVVDTSVEY
+356 EVVDSSVEY

-372 QNTHLLLTDGL
+372 QNTHLLLFDGV
-383 ITAYT
+383 IDAYT
-388 QKKNENTD
+388 TKVDDNTKAI
-396 TLNTVQTTLDG
+396 NTVQLTL
-407 MNGTLSAYVETVDKH
+407 NS
-422 TQDITTVRAD
+422 
-432 LDGMNGTL
+432 
-440 TAYAERLGDA
+440 
-450 ESEITRVQVTL
+450 VT
-461 DGINGELTSKVSK
+461 GELTSKVSK
-474 GDLISTI
+474 DDLVSTI
-481 NQTAGEVKISASC
+481 NQTAGAVKISANC
-494 INLEGYVTTSEF
+494 IDLDGYVTAKELSAMKADVSWLKGL
-506 ETVSGWAD
+506 TVDVGILRT
-514 NFEGD
+514 G
-519 TINCVTLSAFKVNS
+519 TLSAGIAS
-533 DDGEFG
+533 
-539 ALSIG
+539 L
-544 DAHISDLTLT
+544 DAV
-554 GTATIGSLTVG
+554 TANVLILG
-565 GTSVAPRT
+565 GTSAAPHT

-653 NASSAYNAGVS
+653 NASSAYNAGAS

-675 ISVGADT
+675 ISAGADT
-682 GRVRVV
+682 SRVRVV

>member
-15 GDEELSVLS
+15 GDEELCVLS

-35 TLTFVLLPEHPMYSA
+35 TLTFVLLPEHPLYSA

-141 LSSVENTGYANTWDE
+141 LSSVENTGYGNTWDE
-156 ISDNLLDIHGGF
+156 ISDNLIDIHGGF
-168 LRIRHEDGARYLDW
+168 LRIRHEDGVRYLDW
-182 TKESGDTCA
+182 TKESGTSCG

-222 SDSKITIASVNDGK
+222 SDSKITISSVNGGK

-258 TKDASTLLEMAK
+258 TKDAAKLLEMAK
-270 KNLQKRLEETITI
+270 ENLQKRLKETITI

-302 GNKVRVV
+302 GDKVRVV
-309 SLPHGIDAEYTCTA
+309 SPPHAIDAEYTCTA

-388 QKKNENTD
+388 TKTNENTEAI
-396 TLNTVQTTLDG
+396 NTVQETLDAV
-407 MNGTLSAYVETVDKH
+407 NGTLSAYVETVDKH

-565 GTSVAPRT
+565 KAAASWQKQTVVTGISDALRVSKTSQTITYATPEGGENTINVLTNVQVFAGGHYSTKEISYLGAGTS
-573 LKIGESSC
+573 E
-581 TFFAPEDATFELS
+581 
-594 DMPGYDDALAAAKS
+594 
-608 EGASSVHV
+608 
-616 QALEIAGQNYHSSS
+616 
-630 KYIEVNLDTTLS
+630 
-642 NGSTEEGLLSV
+642 
-653 NASSAYNAGVS
+653 
-664 DVAISEITCVD
+664 
-675 ISVGADT
+675 
-682 GRVRVV
+682 
-688 VKLSNGK
+688 
-695 TRQQVF
+695 
-701 TLS
+701 

>member
-1 MYTIYADDALLYSP
+1 MYTIYADDTLLYLP

-141 LSSVENTGYANTWDE
+141 LSSVENTGYGNTWDE
-156 ISDNLLDIHGGF
+156 ISGNLLDIHGGF
-168 LRIRHEDGARYLDW
+168 LRVRHEGGVRYLDW
-182 TKESGDTCA
+182 TKESGTSCG

-222 SDSKITIASVNDGK
+222 GDSRITIESVNDGK
-236 DYIEDAAG
+236 DYIEDEAG

-258 TKDASTLLEMAK
+258 AKDASKLLEMAK
-270 KNLQKRLEETITI
+270 GNLQKRLKETITI

-302 GNKVRVV
+302 GDKVRVV
-309 SLPHGIDAEYTCTA
+309 SPPHGIDAEYTCTA
-323 ISLDLVNPDQSEY
+323 ISLDLVSPDQSEY

-344 MASTTAATSKAV
+344 MASTTAATNKAV

-372 QNTHLLLTDGL
+372 QNTHLLITDGL
-383 ITAYT
+383 ITAYA
-388 QKKNENTD
+388 QKINENTN
-396 TLNTVQTTLDG
+396 TLNTVQTTLNG
-407 MNGTLSAYVETVDKH
+407 INGTLTSYVSIIDRH
-422 TQDITTVRAD
+422 TQDIITVKTT
-432 LDGMNGTL
+432 LDGMSGTL
-440 TAYAERLGDA
+440 E
-450 ESEITRVQVTL
+450 
-461 DGINGELTSKVSK
+461 NKVSK
-474 GDLISTI
+474 GDVVSVI
-481 NQTAGEVKISASC
+481 NQSAGAVKISAAC
-494 INLEGYVTTSEF
+494 IDLSGYVTAEQL
-506 ETVSGWAD
+506 ETVQAWAENFVGDSISGQYITAG
-514 NFEGD
+514 NGD
-519 TINCVTLSAFKVNS
+519 FDELTAGQGLITTLDVP
-533 DDGEFG
+533 G
-539 ALSIG
+539 
-544 DAHISDLTLT
+544 TLT
-554 GTATIGSLTVG
+554 ASSLTVG
-565 GTSVAPRT
+565 
-573 LKIGESSC
+573 ESSAGWQKQ
-581 TFFAPEDATFELS
+581 TVVTAIN
-594 DMPGYDDALAAAKS
+594 DALRVSKTSQTITYATP
-608 EGASSVHV
+608 EGGENTINVLTNV
-616 QALEIAGQNYHSSS
+616 
-630 KYIEVNLDTTLS
+630 
-642 NGSTEEGLLSV
+642 
-653 NASSAYNAGVS
+653 
-664 DVAISEITCVD
+664 
-675 ISVGADT
+675 
-682 GRVRVV
+682 
-688 VKLSNGK
+688 
-695 TRQQVF
+695 QVF
-701 TLS
+701 TGGRYSTKEISYLGAGASE

>member
-61 QDDEIIWRGRVLE
+61 QDNEIIWRGRVLE

-104 ADYDGTA
+104 ANYDGTA

-118 LTRHNEAVS
+118 MTRHNEAVS
-127 EAQQFQIGN
+127 EAQQFQIGSI
-136 VDIET
+136 DIET
-141 LSSVENTGYANTWDE
+141 LSSVENTGYGNTWDE
-156 ISDNLLDIHGGF
+156 ISGNLIDVHGGF
-168 LRIRHEDGARYLDW
+168 LRIRYDGDVRYLDW
-182 TKESGDTCA
+182 TKESGTSCG

-222 SDSKITIASVNDGK
+222 SGSQITISSVNGGK

-270 KNLQKRLEETITI
+270 ENLQKRLKETITI

-292 LDVNAESFHV
+292 LDVNAESFRV
-302 GNKVRVV
+302 GDKVRVV
-309 SLPHGIDAEYTCTA
+309 SPPHGIDAEYTCTA
-323 ISLDLVNPDQSEY
+323 ISLDLVSPDQSEY

-372 QNTHLLLTDGL
+372 QNTHLLLFDGV
-383 ITAYT
+383 IDAYT
-388 QKKNENTD
+388 TKVDDNTKAI
-396 TLNTVQTTLDG
+396 NTVQLTL
-407 MNGTLSAYVETVDKH
+407 NS
-422 TQDITTVRAD
+422 
-432 LDGMNGTL
+432 
-440 TAYAERLGDA
+440 
-450 ESEITRVQVTL
+450 VT
-461 DGINGELTSKVSK
+461 GELTSKVSK
-474 GDLISTI
+474 DDLVSTI
-481 NQTAGEVKISASC
+481 NQTAGAVKISANC
-494 INLEGYVTTSEF
+494 IDLDGYVTAKELSAMKADVSWLKGL
-506 ETVSGWAD
+506 TVDVGILRT
-514 NFEGD
+514 G
-519 TINCVTLSAFKVNS
+519 TLSAGIAS
-533 DDGEFG
+533 
-539 ALSIG
+539 L
-544 DAHISDLTLT
+544 DAV
-554 GTATIGSLTVG
+554 TANVLILG
-565 GTSVAPRT
+565 GTSAAPHT

-630 KYIEVNLDTTLS
+630 KYIEVNLNTTLS

-653 NASSAYNAGVS
+653 NASSAYNAGAS

-675 ISVGADT
+675 ISTGADT

>member
-15 GDEELSVLS
+15 GDEELSALS

-141 LSSVENTGYANTWDE
+141 LSSVENTGYGNTWDE
-156 ISDNLLDIHGGF
+156 ISGNLLDIHGGF

-182 TKESGDTCA
+182 TKESGTSCG

-222 SDSKITIASVNDGK
+222 GDSQITISSVNDGK

-258 TKDASTLLEMAK
+258 TKDAAKLLDMARE
-270 KNLQKRLEETITI
+270 NLQKRLKEKITI

-292 LDVNAESFHV
+292 LDVNAESFRV
-302 GNKVRVV
+302 GDKVRVV
-309 SLPHGIDAEYTCTA
+309 SPPHGIDAEYTCTA

-356 EVVDTSVEY
+356 EVVDSSVEY

-372 QNTHLLLTDGL
+372 QNTHLLITDGL

-388 QKKNENTD
+388 QKTNENTD

-407 MNGTLSAYVETVDKH
+407 MNGTLTSYVETVDQH
-422 TQDITTVRAD
+422 TQDITTVKQTM
-432 LDGMNGTL
+432 DGVSGAL
-440 TAYAERLGDA
+440 E
-450 ESEITRVQVTL
+450 
-461 DGINGELTSKVSK
+461 SKVSK
-474 GDLISTI
+474 GDVVSVI
-481 NQTAGEVKISASC
+481 NQSAGAVKISAQC
-494 INLEGYVTTSEF
+494 IDLEGYVTAQEF
-506 ETVSGWAD
+506 ESFKTAADQFTAMHADIVSLDTTNLFAD
-514 NFEGD
+514 TADLTDASVPG
-519 TINCVTLSAFKVNS
+519 TLSV
-533 DDGEFG
+533 G
-539 ALSIG
+539 
-544 DAHISDLTLT
+544 TLV
-554 GTATIGSLTVG
+554 L
-565 GTSVAPRT
+565 
-573 LKIGESSC
+573 GESSVSWQKQ
-581 TFFAPEDATFELS
+581 TVVTGIS
-594 DMPGYDDALAAAKS
+594 DALRVSKTSQTITYATPEGGENTINVLTNVQVFAGGHYSTKEISYLGA
-608 EGASSVHV
+608 GAS
-616 QALEIAGQNYHSSS
+616 E
-630 KYIEVNLDTTLS
+630 
-642 NGSTEEGLLSV
+642 
-653 NASSAYNAGVS
+653 
-664 DVAISEITCVD
+664 
-675 ISVGADT
+675 
-682 GRVRVV
+682 
-688 VKLSNGK
+688 
-695 TRQQVF
+695 
-701 TLS
+701 

>member
-15 GDEELSVLS
+15 GDEKLSVLS

-35 TLTFVLLPEHPMYSA
+35 TLTFVLLPEHPLYSA
-50 LHKMRTRIDVR
+50 LHKMRTRIIVK

-118 LTRHNEAVS
+118 LMRHNEAVS

-141 LSSVENTGYANTWDE
+141 LSSVENTGYGNTWDE
-156 ISDNLLDIHGGF
+156 ISDNLIDIHGGF
-168 LRIRHEDGARYLDW
+168 LRIRHEGGARYLDW
-182 TKESGDTCA
+182 TKESGTSCG
-191 QVIRFGENLLDLSEY
+191 QVIRFGGNLLDLSEY

-222 SDSKITIASVNDGK
+222 SDSQITISSVNGGK

-258 TKDASTLLEMAK
+258 TKDAAKLLEMAK
-270 KNLQKRLEETITI
+270 ENLQKRLKETITI

-302 GNKVRVV
+302 GDKVRVV
-309 SLPHGIDAEYTCTA
+309 SPPHGIDAEYTCTA

-372 QNTHLLLTDGL
+372 QNTHLLLFDGV
-383 ITAYT
+383 IDAYT
-388 QKKNENTD
+388 TKVDDNTKAI
-396 TLNTVQTTLDG
+396 NTVQLTL
-407 MNGTLSAYVETVDKH
+407 NS
-422 TQDITTVRAD
+422 
-432 LDGMNGTL
+432 
-440 TAYAERLGDA
+440 
-450 ESEITRVQVTL
+450 VT
-461 DGINGELTSKVSK
+461 GELTSKVSK
-474 GDLISTI
+474 DDHVSTI
-481 NQTAGEVKISASC
+481 NHTAGADKISAAS
-494 INLEGYVTTSEF
+494 IDLSGYVTAKEF

-514 NFEGD
+514 DFQGTNMSC
-519 TINCVTLSAFKVNS
+519 TTLSASVVNS
-533 DDGEFG
+533 FNGDFD

-544 DAHISDLTLT
+544 QALVTDLTVQGSATIDGALTASSLTLGKSAVGWQKQTVVTGISDALRVSKTSQTITYATPEGGENTINVLTNVQVFAGGHYSTKEISYL
-554 GTATIGSLTVG
+554 GA
-565 GTSVAPRT
+565 GTS
-573 LKIGESSC
+573 E
-581 TFFAPEDATFELS
+581 
-594 DMPGYDDALAAAKS
+594 
-608 EGASSVHV
+608 
-616 QALEIAGQNYHSSS
+616 
-630 KYIEVNLDTTLS
+630 
-642 NGSTEEGLLSV
+642 
-653 NASSAYNAGVS
+653 
-664 DVAISEITCVD
+664 
-675 ISVGADT
+675 
-682 GRVRVV
+682 
-688 VKLSNGK
+688 
-695 TRQQVF
+695 
-701 TLS
+701 

>member
-74 TETDFYRQK
+74 TETDFYHQK

-91 TYLVDSVLHPYKL
+91 TYLVDSALHPYKL

-141 LSSVENTGYANTWDE
+141 LSSVENTGYGNTWDE
-156 ISDNLLDIHGGF
+156 ISDNLIDIHGGF

-182 TKESGDTCA
+182 TKESGTSCG

-222 SDSKITIASVNDGK
+222 SDSKITIASVNGGK

-258 TKDASTLLEMAK
+258 TKDATKLLEMAK
-270 KNLQKRLEETITI
+270 ENLQKRLKETITI

-302 GNKVRVV
+302 GDKVRVV

-344 MASTTAATSKAV
+344 MASTTAATSKAM
-356 EVVDTSVEY
+356 EIVDTSVEY

-372 QNTHLLLTDGL
+372 QNTHLLLFDG
-383 ITAYT
+383 IIDAYT
-388 QKKNENTD
+388 TKTDQNTD
-396 TLNTVQTTLDG
+396 DIITVQA
-407 MNGTLSAYVETVDKH
+407 TLSSVT
-422 TQDITTVRAD
+422 
-432 LDGMNGTL
+432 GTL
-440 TAYAERLGDA
+440 TAYAERIGDT
-450 ESEITRVQVTL
+450 ENEITRVQATL
-461 DGINGELTSKVSK
+461 NAIDGTLETKVSK

-481 NQTAGEVKISASC
+481 NQSAGKVKISANC
-494 INLEGYVTTSEF
+494 IDLEGYVTATE
-506 ETVSGWAD
+506 
-514 NFEGD
+514 
-519 TINCVTLSAFKVNS
+519 LSAMKADVSWLNGVS
-533 DDGEFG
+533 LSVAELTARSGAHLGVADATSLGVSG
-539 ALSIG
+539 ALSANTISANAIG
-544 DAHISDLTLT
+544 ATL
-554 GTATIGSLTVG
+554 SLTVG

-616 QALEIAGQNYHSSS
+616 QALEISGQNYHSSS

-653 NASSAYNAGVS
+653 NASSAYNAGAG

-675 ISVGADT
+675 ISAGADT

>member
-61 QDDEIIWRGRVLE
+61 QDNEIIWRGRVLE

-104 ADYDGTA
+104 ANYDGTA

-118 LTRHNEAVS
+118 MTRHNEAVS
-127 EAQQFQIGN
+127 EAQQFQIGSI
-136 VDIET
+136 DIET
-141 LSSVENTGYANTWDE
+141 LSSVENTGYGNTWDK
-156 ISDNLLDIHGGF
+156 ISGNLIDVHGGF
-168 LRIRHEDGARYLDW
+168 LRIRYDGDVRYLDW
-182 TKESGDTCA
+182 TKESGTSCG

-222 SDSKITIASVNDGK
+222 SGSQITISSVNGGK

-270 KNLQKRLEETITI
+270 ENLQKRLKETITI

-292 LDVNAESFHV
+292 LDVNAESFRV
-302 GNKVRVV
+302 GDKVRVV
-309 SLPHGIDAEYTCTA
+309 SPPHGIDAEYTCTA
-323 ISLDLVNPDQSEY
+323 ISLDLVSPDQSEY

-372 QNTHLLLTDGL
+372 QNTHLLITDGL

-388 QKKNENTD
+388 QKTNENTD

-422 TQDITTVRAD
+422 TQDITTIRAD

-554 GTATIGSLTVG
+554 GTATIGSLTVAKAAASWQKQTVVTG
-565 GTSVAPRT
+565 IS
-573 LKIGESSC
+573 
-581 TFFAPEDATFELS
+581 
-594 DMPGYDDALAAAKS
+594 DALRVSKTSQTITYATPEGGENTINVLTNVQVFAGGHYSTKEISYLGA
-608 EGASSVHV
+608 GAS
-616 QALEIAGQNYHSSS
+616 E
-630 KYIEVNLDTTLS
+630 
-642 NGSTEEGLLSV
+642 
-653 NASSAYNAGVS
+653 
-664 DVAISEITCVD
+664 
-675 ISVGADT
+675 
-682 GRVRVV
+682 
-688 VKLSNGK
+688 
-695 TRQQVF
+695 
-701 TLS
+701 

>member
-35 TLTFVLLPEHPMYSA
+35 TLTFVRLPEHPMYSA

-91 TYLVDSVLHPYKL
+91 TYLVDSVLHQYKL

-388 QKKNENTD
+388 QKTNENTD

>member
-1 MYTIYADDALLYSP
+1 MYTIYADDTLLYLP
-15 GDEELSVLS
+15 GDEELCVLS

-35 TLTFVLLPEHPMYSA
+35 TLTFVLLPEHPLYNA
-50 LHKMRTRIDVR
+50 LHKLRTRIRVM

-118 LTRHNEAVS
+118 LTKHNEAVS

-141 LSSVENTGYANTWDE
+141 LSSVENTGYGNTWDE
-156 ISDNLLDIHGGF
+156 ISSNLLDIHGGF
-168 LRIRHEDGARYLDW
+168 LRIHYEDGARYLDW
-182 TKESGDTCA
+182 TKESGTSCG

-222 SDSKITIASVNDGK
+222 SDSKITVASVNGGK

-244 IALYGRIWGVTEFD
+244 VALYGRIWGVTEFD
-258 TKDASTLLEMAK
+258 AKDANALLEMARE
-270 KNLQKRLEETITI
+270 NLQKRLKETITI

-292 LDVNAESFHV
+292 LNVNAESFHV
-302 GNKVRVV
+302 GDKVRVI
-309 SLPHGIDAEYTCTA
+309 SPPHGIDAEYTCTA

-356 EVVDTSVEY
+356 EVVDSSVEY

-388 QKKNENTD
+388 QKTNENTN

-407 MNGTLSAYVETVDKH
+407 MNGTLTSYVSLTDQH
-422 TQDITTVRAD
+422 TQEITTVKQT
-432 LDGMNGTL
+432 M
-440 TAYAERLGDA
+440 DA
-450 ESEITRVQVTL
+450 MSGVIET
-461 DGINGELTSKVSK
+461 KVSK
-474 GDLISTI
+474 GDVVSTI
-481 NQTAGEVKISASC
+481 NQSAGAVKISANC
-494 INLEGYVTTSEF
+494 IDLEGYVTATEF
-506 ETVSGWAD
+506 ESFKTAADQFTAMHADIVSLDATNLFAD
-514 NFEGD
+514 
-519 TINCVTLSAFKVNS
+519 TA
-533 DDGEFG
+533 
-539 ALSIG
+539 
-544 DAHISDLTLT
+544 DLTNASVP
-554 GTATIGSLTVG
+554 GTLTVG
-565 GTSVAPRT
+565 TLTASSLTLGESTVGWKSRQIVTGVRGVAVLATTETLQYLNASGNPASKTVVTSVK
-573 LKIGESSC
+573 LN
-581 TFFAPEDATFELS
+581 S
-594 DMPGYDDALAAAKS
+594 DG
-608 EGASSVHV
+608 
-616 QALEIAGQNYHSSS
+616 
-630 KYIEVNLDTTLS
+630 
-642 NGSTEEGLLSV
+642 
-653 NASSAYNAGVS
+653 
-664 DVAISEITCVD
+664 
-675 ISVGADT
+675 
-682 GRVRVV
+682 V
-688 VKLSNGK
+688 VKG
-695 TRQQVF
+695 
-701 TLS
+701 TLNYLG

>member
-1 MYTIYADDALLYSP
+1 MYTIYADDTLLYLP

-24 PVLETQCNAAG
+24 PMLETQCNAAG
-35 TLTFVLLPEHPMYSA
+35 TLTFVMLPEHPLYSA
-50 LHKMRTRIDVR
+50 LHKMRTQIDVR

-74 TETDFYRQK
+74 TESDFYRQK

-141 LSSVENTGYANTWDE
+141 LSSVENTGYGNTWDE
-156 ISDNLLDIHGGF
+156 ISDNLIDIHGGF
-168 LRIRHEDGARYLDW
+168 LRVRYDGETRYLDW
-182 TKESGDTCA
+182 TKESGTSCG

-222 SDSKITIASVNDGK
+222 SGSQITIKSVNDGK

-270 KNLQKRLEETITI
+270 ENLHKRLKETITI

-292 LDVNAESFHV
+292 LDVNAESFRV
-302 GNKVRVV
+302 GDKVRVV
-309 SLPHGIDAEYTCTA
+309 SPPHGIDAEYTCTA

-372 QNTHLLLTDGL
+372 QNTHLLLFDGV
-383 ITAYT
+383 IDAYT
-388 QKKNENTD
+388 TKVDDNTKAI
-396 TLNTVQTTLDG
+396 NTVQLTL
-407 MNGTLSAYVETVDKH
+407 NS
-422 TQDITTVRAD
+422 
-432 LDGMNGTL
+432 
-440 TAYAERLGDA
+440 
-450 ESEITRVQVTL
+450 VT
-461 DGINGELTSKVSK
+461 GELTSKVSK
-474 GDLISTI
+474 DDLVSTI
-481 NQTAGEVKISASC
+481 NQTAGAVKISAQC
-494 INLEGYVTTSEF
+494 IDLEGYVTATELSAMKADVTWLKGL
-506 ETVSGWAD
+506 TVDVGIL
-514 NFEGD
+514 NTG
-519 TINCVTLSAFKVNS
+519 TLSAGIASV
-533 DDGEFG
+533 D
-539 ALSIG
+539 ALTANVLILGKSTVG
-544 DAHISDLTLT
+544 WQKQTVVTGISDALRVSKTSQTITYATPEGGENTINVLTNVQVF
-554 GTATIGSLTVG
+554 AG
-565 GTSVAPRT
+565 GHYSTKEINYLGA
-573 LKIGESSC
+573 
-581 TFFAPEDATFELS
+581 
-594 DMPGYDDALAAAKS
+594 
-608 EGASSVHV
+608 GAS
-616 QALEIAGQNYHSSS
+616 E
-630 KYIEVNLDTTLS
+630 
-642 NGSTEEGLLSV
+642 
-653 NASSAYNAGVS
+653 
-664 DVAISEITCVD
+664 
-675 ISVGADT
+675 
-682 GRVRVV
+682 
-688 VKLSNGK
+688 
-695 TRQQVF
+695 
-701 TLS
+701 

>member
-24 PVLETQCNAAG
+24 PMLETQCNAAG

-50 LHKMRTRIDVR
+50 LHKMRTRIVVK
-61 QDDEIIWRGRVLE
+61 QNDEIIWRGRVLE

-156 ISDNLLDIHGGF
+156 ISDNLIDIHGGF

-182 TKESGDTCA
+182 TKESGTSCG

-214 CLIPYAGQ
+214 CLIPCAGQ
-222 SDSKITIASVNDGK
+222 GDSQITIASVNGGK

-270 KNLQKRLEETITI
+270 ENLQKRLKETITI

-292 LDVNAESFHV
+292 LDVNAESFRV
-302 GNKVRVV
+302 GDKVRVV
-309 SLPHGIDAEYTCTA
+309 SPPHGIDAEYTCTA

-372 QNTHLLLTDGL
+372 QNTHLLLFDGV
-383 ITAYT
+383 IDAYT
-388 QKKNENTD
+388 TKVDDNTKAI
-396 TLNTVQTTLDG
+396 NTVQLTL
-407 MNGTLSAYVETVDKH
+407 NS
-422 TQDITTVRAD
+422 
-432 LDGMNGTL
+432 
-440 TAYAERLGDA
+440 
-450 ESEITRVQVTL
+450 VT
-461 DGINGELTSKVSK
+461 GELTSKVSK
-474 GDLISTI
+474 DDLVSTI
-481 NQTAGEVKISASC
+481 NQTAGEVKISANC
-494 INLEGYVTTSEF
+494 IDLDGYVTATELSAMKADVSWLKGL
-506 ETVSGWAD
+506 TVDVGIL
-514 NFEGD
+514 NTG
-519 TINCVTLSAFKVNS
+519 TLSAGIASV
-533 DDGEFG
+533 D
-539 ALSIG
+539 ALTANVLILGKSTVG
-544 DAHISDLTLT
+544 WQKQTVVTGISDALRVSKTSQTITYATPEGGENTINVLTNVQVF
-554 GTATIGSLTVG
+554 AG
-565 GTSVAPRT
+565 GHYSTKEISYLGA
-573 LKIGESSC
+573 
-581 TFFAPEDATFELS
+581 
-594 DMPGYDDALAAAKS
+594 
-608 EGASSVHV
+608 GAS
-616 QALEIAGQNYHSSS
+616 E
-630 KYIEVNLDTTLS
+630 
-642 NGSTEEGLLSV
+642 
-653 NASSAYNAGVS
+653 
-664 DVAISEITCVD
+664 
-675 ISVGADT
+675 
-682 GRVRVV
+682 
-688 VKLSNGK
+688 
-695 TRQQVF
+695 
-701 TLS
+701 

>member
-1 MYTIYADDALLYSP
+1 MYTIYADDTLLYLP
-15 GDEELSVLS
+15 GDEKLCALS

-35 TLTFVLLPEHPMYSA
+35 TLTFVLLPEHPLYSA
-50 LHKMRTRIDVR
+50 LHKMRTRIIVK

-74 TETDFYRQK
+74 AEIDFYRQK

-118 LTRHNEAVS
+118 LTKHNEAVS

-141 LSSVENTGYANTWDE
+141 LSSVENTGYGNTWDE
-156 ISDNLLDIHGGF
+156 ISDNLIDIHGGF
-168 LRIRHEDGARYLDW
+168 LRIRHEGGARYLDW
-182 TKESGDTCA
+182 TKESGTSCG
-191 QVIRFGENLLDLSEY
+191 QVICFGENLLDLSEH
-206 VSASEVVT
+206 VSASEIVT

-222 SDSKITIASVNDGK
+222 SDSQITISSVNGGK

-258 TKDASTLLEMAK
+258 TKDAAKLLEMAK
-270 KNLQKRLEETITI
+270 ENLQKRLKETITI

-302 GNKVRVV
+302 GDKVRVV
-309 SLPHGIDAEYTCTA
+309 SPPHGIDAEYTCTA

-388 QKKNENTD
+388 TKTNENTEAI
-396 TLNTVQTTLDG
+396 NTVQETLDAV
-407 MNGTLSAYVETVDKH
+407 NGTLSAYVETVDKH

-565 GTSVAPRT
+565 KAAASWQKQTVVTGIS
-573 LKIGESSC
+573 
-581 TFFAPEDATFELS
+581 
-594 DMPGYDDALAAAKS
+594 DALRVSKTSQTITFATPEGGEETINVLTNVQVYAGGHYSTKEISYLGA
-608 EGASSVHV
+608 GAS
-616 QALEIAGQNYHSSS
+616 E
-630 KYIEVNLDTTLS
+630 
-642 NGSTEEGLLSV
+642 
-653 NASSAYNAGVS
+653 
-664 DVAISEITCVD
+664 
-675 ISVGADT
+675 
-682 GRVRVV
+682 
-688 VKLSNGK
+688 
-695 TRQQVF
+695 
-701 TLS
+701 

>member
-15 GDEELSVLS
+15 GDEELSALS

-141 LSSVENTGYANTWDE
+141 LSSVENTGYGNTWDE
-156 ISDNLLDIHGGF
+156 ISDNLIDIHGGF

-182 TKESGDTCA
+182 TKESGTSCG

-222 SDSKITIASVNDGK
+222 GDSQITISSVNDGK

-258 TKDASTLLEMAK
+258 TKDAAKLLDMARE
-270 KNLQKRLEETITI
+270 NLQKRLKEKITI

-292 LDVNAESFHV
+292 LDVNAESFRV
-302 GNKVRVV
+302 GDKVRVV
-309 SLPHGIDAEYTCTA
+309 SPPHGIDAEYTCTA

-356 EVVDTSVEY
+356 EVVDSSVEY

-372 QNTHLLLTDGL
+372 QNTHLLITDGL

-388 QKKNENTD
+388 QKTNENTD

-407 MNGTLSAYVETVDKH
+407 MNGTLTSYVETVDQH
-422 TQDITTVRAD
+422 TQDITTVKQTM
-432 LDGMNGTL
+432 DGVSGAL
-440 TAYAERLGDA
+440 E
-450 ESEITRVQVTL
+450 
-461 DGINGELTSKVSK
+461 SKVSK
-474 GDLISTI
+474 GDVVSVI
-481 NQTAGEVKISASC
+481 NQSAGAVKISAQC
-494 INLEGYVTTSEF
+494 IDLEGYVTAQEF
-506 ETVSGWAD
+506 ESFKTAADQFTAMHADIVSLDTTNLFAD
-514 NFEGD
+514 TADLTDASVPG
-519 TINCVTLSAFKVNS
+519 TLSV
-533 DDGEFG
+533 G
-539 ALSIG
+539 
-544 DAHISDLTLT
+544 TLV
-554 GTATIGSLTVG
+554 L
-565 GTSVAPRT
+565 
-573 LKIGESSC
+573 GESSVSWQKQ
-581 TFFAPEDATFELS
+581 TVVTGIS
-594 DMPGYDDALAAAKS
+594 DALRVSKTSQTITYATPEGGENTINVLTNVQVFAGGHYSTKEISYLGA
-608 EGASSVHV
+608 GAS
-616 QALEIAGQNYHSSS
+616 E
-630 KYIEVNLDTTLS
+630 
-642 NGSTEEGLLSV
+642 
-653 NASSAYNAGVS
+653 
-664 DVAISEITCVD
+664 
-675 ISVGADT
+675 
-682 GRVRVV
+682 
-688 VKLSNGK
+688 
-695 TRQQVF
+695 
-701 TLS
+701 

>member
-1 MYTIYADDALLYSP
+1 MYTIYADDSLLYLP

-104 ADYDGTA
+104 ADYDSTA

-141 LSSVENTGYANTWDE
+141 LSSVENTGYGNTWDE
-156 ISDNLLDIHGGF
+156 ISGNLLDIHGGF
-168 LRIRHEDGARYLDW
+168 LRVRHEGGVRYLDW
-182 TKESGDTCA
+182 TKESGTSCG

-222 SDSKITIASVNDGK
+222 GDSRITIESVNDGK
-236 DYIEDAAG
+236 DYIEDEAG

-258 TKDASTLLEMAK
+258 AKDASKLLEMAK
-270 KNLQKRLEETITI
+270 GNLQKRLKETIII

-302 GNKVRVV
+302 GDKVRVV
-309 SLPHGIDAEYTCTA
+309 SPPHGIDAEYTCTA
-323 ISLDLVNPDQSEY
+323 ISLDLVSPDQSEY

-344 MASTTAATSKAV
+344 MASTTAATNKAV

-372 QNTHLLLTDGL
+372 QNTHLLITDGL
-383 ITAYT
+383 ITAYA
-388 QKKNENTD
+388 QKINENTN

-407 MNGTLSAYVETVDKH
+407 MSGTLTSYVSIIDRH
-422 TQDITTVRAD
+422 TQDIITVKTT
-432 LDGMNGTL
+432 LDGMSGTL
-440 TAYAERLGDA
+440 E
-450 ESEITRVQVTL
+450 
-461 DGINGELTSKVSK
+461 NKVSK
-474 GDLISTI
+474 GDVVSVI
-481 NQTAGEVKISASC
+481 NQSASAVKISAAC
-494 INLEGYVTTSEF
+494 IDLSGYVTAEQL
-506 ETVSGWAD
+506 ETVQAWAKNFVGDSISGQYITAG
-514 NFEGD
+514 NGD
-519 TINCVTLSAFKVNS
+519 FDELTAGQGLITTLDVP
-533 DDGEFG
+533 G
-539 ALSIG
+539 
-544 DAHISDLTLT
+544 TLT
-554 GTATIGSLTVG
+554 ASSLTVG
-565 GTSVAPRT
+565 
-573 LKIGESSC
+573 ESSAGWQKQ
-581 TFFAPEDATFELS
+581 TVVTAIN
-594 DMPGYDDALAAAKS
+594 DALRVSKTSQTITYATP
-608 EGASSVHV
+608 EGGENTINVLTNV
-616 QALEIAGQNYHSSS
+616 
-630 KYIEVNLDTTLS
+630 
-642 NGSTEEGLLSV
+642 
-653 NASSAYNAGVS
+653 
-664 DVAISEITCVD
+664 
-675 ISVGADT
+675 
-682 GRVRVV
+682 
-688 VKLSNGK
+688 
-695 TRQQVF
+695 QVF
-701 TLS
+701 TGGRYSTKEISYLGAGASE

>member
-35 TLTFVLLPEHPMYSA
+35 TLTLVLLPEHPMYSA

-74 TETDFYRQK
+74 TETDFYHQK

-141 LSSVENTGYANTWDE
+141 LSSVENTGYGNTWDE
-156 ISDNLLDIHGGF
+156 ISDNLIDIHGGF

-182 TKESGDTCA
+182 TKESGTSCG

-222 SDSKITIASVNDGK
+222 SDSKITIASVNGGK

-244 IALYGRIWGVTEFD
+244 IALYGRIWGVTELD
-258 TKDASTLLEMAK
+258 TKDATKLLEMAK
-270 KNLQKRLEETITI
+270 ENLHKRLKETITI

-302 GNKVRVV
+302 GDKVRVI
-309 SLPHGIDAEYTCTA
+309 SPPHGIDAEYTCTA

-372 QNTHLLLTDGL
+372 QNTHLLLFDGV
-383 ITAYT
+383 IDVYT
-388 QKKNENTD
+388 TKVDDNTKAI
-396 TLNTVQTTLDG
+396 NTVQLTL
-407 MNGTLSAYVETVDKH
+407 NS
-422 TQDITTVRAD
+422 
-432 LDGMNGTL
+432 
-440 TAYAERLGDA
+440 
-450 ESEITRVQVTL
+450 VT
-461 DGINGELTSKVSK
+461 GELTSKVSK
-474 GDLISTI
+474 DDLVSTI
-481 NQTAGEVKISASC
+481 NQTAGAVKISANC
-494 INLEGYVTTSEF
+494 IDLEGYVTATELSAMKADVSWLKGL
-506 ETVSGWAD
+506 TVDVGILSTG
-514 NFEGD
+514 
-519 TINCVTLSAFKVNS
+519 TLSAGVAS
-533 DDGEFG
+533 
-539 ALSIG
+539 L
-544 DAHISDLTLT
+544 DAVTANVLILGKSTVGWQKQTVVTGISDALRVSKTSQTITYATPEGGENTINVLTNVQVFAGGHYSTKEISYL
-554 GTATIGSLTVG
+554 GA
-565 GTSVAPRT
+565 GTS
-573 LKIGESSC
+573 E
-581 TFFAPEDATFELS
+581 
-594 DMPGYDDALAAAKS
+594 
-608 EGASSVHV
+608 
-616 QALEIAGQNYHSSS
+616 
-630 KYIEVNLDTTLS
+630 
-642 NGSTEEGLLSV
+642 
-653 NASSAYNAGVS
+653 
-664 DVAISEITCVD
+664 
-675 ISVGADT
+675 
-682 GRVRVV
+682 
-688 VKLSNGK
+688 
-695 TRQQVF
+695 
-701 TLS
+701 

>member
-15 GDEELSVLS
+15 GDEELCVLS

-141 LSSVENTGYANTWDE
+141 LSSVENTGYGNTWDE
-156 ISDNLLDIHGGF
+156 ISDNLIDIHGGF
-168 LRIRHEDGARYLDW
+168 LRIRHEDGVRYLDW
-182 TKESGDTCA
+182 TKESGTSCG

-222 SDSKITIASVNDGK
+222 SDSKITISSVNDGK
-236 DYIEDAAG
+236 DYIEDEAG
-244 IALYGRIWGVTEFD
+244 VALYGRIWGVTEFD
-258 TKDASTLLEMAK
+258 TKDAAKLLEMAK
-270 KNLQKRLEETITI
+270 ENLQKRLKETITI

-302 GNKVRVV
+302 GDKVRVV
-309 SLPHGIDAEYTCTA
+309 SPPHGIDAEYTCTA

-388 QKKNENTD
+388 TKTNENTKAI
-396 TLNTVQTTLDG
+396 NTVQTTLDAV
-407 MNGTLSAYVETVDKH
+407 NGTLTSYVETVDQH
-422 TQDITTVRAD
+422 TQEITTVRAD
-432 LDGMNGTL
+432 LDGLNGTL

-450 ESEITRVQVTL
+450 ENEITRVQVML

-544 DAHISDLTLT
+544 NAHISDLTLT

-565 GTSVAPRT
+565 KAAASWQKQTVVTGISDALRVSKTSQTITYATPEGGENTINVLTNVQVFAGGHYSTKEISYLGAGTS
-573 LKIGESSC
+573 E
-581 TFFAPEDATFELS
+581 
-594 DMPGYDDALAAAKS
+594 
-608 EGASSVHV
+608 
-616 QALEIAGQNYHSSS
+616 
-630 KYIEVNLDTTLS
+630 
-642 NGSTEEGLLSV
+642 
-653 NASSAYNAGVS
+653 
-664 DVAISEITCVD
+664 
-675 ISVGADT
+675 
-682 GRVRVV
+682 
-688 VKLSNGK
+688 
-695 TRQQVF
+695 
-701 TLS
+701 

>member
-24 PVLETQCNAAG
+24 PMLETQCNAAG

-83 TVTCEGEL
+83 IVTCEGEL

-141 LSSVENTGYANTWDE
+141 LSSVENTGYGNTWDE
-156 ISDNLLDIHGGF
+156 ISGNLLDIHGGF
-168 LRIRHEDGARYLDW
+168 LRVRHEGGVRYLDW
-182 TKESGDTCA
+182 TKESGTSCG

-222 SDSKITIASVNDGK
+222 GDSQITIASVNGGK

-258 TKDASTLLEMAK
+258 AKDASTLLEMAK
-270 KNLQKRLEETITI
+270 ENLQKRLKETITI

-292 LDVNAESFHV
+292 LDVNAESFRV
-302 GNKVRVV
+302 GDKVRVV
-309 SLPHGIDAEYTCTA
+309 SPPHGIDAEYTCTA
-323 ISLDLVNPDQSEY
+323 ISLDLVSPDQSEY

-344 MASTTAATSKAV
+344 MASTTSATSKAV

-372 QNTHLLLTDGL
+372 QNTHLLITDGL

-388 QKKNENTD
+388 TKTNENTNAI
-396 TLNTVQTTLDG
+396 NTVQTTLDG
-407 MNGTLSAYVETVDKH
+407 MNGTLTSYVETVDQH
-422 TQDITTVRAD
+422 TQEITTVKQTM
-432 LDGMNGTL
+432 DGMSGTL
-440 TAYAERLGDA
+440 E
-450 ESEITRVQVTL
+450 
-461 DGINGELTSKVSK
+461 SKVSK
-474 GDLISTI
+474 GDVVSVI
-481 NQTAGEVKISASC
+481 NQTAGAVKISAQC
-494 INLEGYVTTSEF
+494 IDLEGYVTAQEF
-506 ETVSGWAD
+506 ESFRTAADQFTAMHADIVSLDTTNLFAD
-514 NFEGD
+514 TADLTDASVPG
-519 TINCVTLSAFKVNS
+519 TLSV
-533 DDGEFG
+533 G
-539 ALSIG
+539 
-544 DAHISDLTLT
+544 TLV
-554 GTATIGSLTVG
+554 L
-565 GTSVAPRT
+565 
-573 LKIGESSC
+573 GESSVSWQKQ
-581 TFFAPEDATFELS
+581 TVVTGIS
-594 DMPGYDDALAAAKS
+594 DALRVSKTSQTITYATPEGGENTINVLTNVQVFAGGHYSTKEISYLGA
-608 EGASSVHV
+608 GAS
-616 QALEIAGQNYHSSS
+616 E
-630 KYIEVNLDTTLS
+630 
-642 NGSTEEGLLSV
+642 
-653 NASSAYNAGVS
+653 
-664 DVAISEITCVD
+664 
-675 ISVGADT
+675 
-682 GRVRVV
+682 
-688 VKLSNGK
+688 
-695 TRQQVF
+695 
-701 TLS
+701 